1 MTKPVS
7 INLVEAIE
15 TINEEVK
22 GLTQYGMR
30 KVRVAKPSYR
40 LAWSNNEGEWQM
52 RYGRTLPTHGEVF
65 VDANEL
71 LIAGFGKMTVK
82 AALPYL
88 LPLPLYINS
97 TEYKAFTPSRI
108 NLKDLNWKN
117 WSRRHFEE
125 CGACPRCEAYE
136 EEIKEE

>member
-1 MTKPVS
+1 MTEPVS

-22 GLTQYGMR
+22 GLTHYGMR

-40 LAWSNNEGEWQM
+40 LAWSNNQSEWQL

-88 LPLPLYINS
+88 LPLPLYTNS
-97 TEYKAFTPSRI
+97 TEYKHSG
-108 NLKDLNWKN
+108 DLNWKH

-136 EEIKEE
+136 EEIKKE